1 MCVRV
6 GNGGKRGLR
15 RLHPVRSR
23 YCVRYCVSSRPRRFI
38 HENDPRPREMREDM
52 CAARRESAVWCVYL
66 YDVFGVIVFLLSRPL
81 RLRDRVWRSPLHT
94 GPTAAATHTPRLTHE
109 SPARERERVRV
120 SRDSRHTHTH
130 TAHCRHLATRT
141 PHTPR
146 RAAARAARPPGRW
159 GLLVPPLTLLF
170 LSPL

>member
-52 CAARRESAVWCVYL
+52 YVCRETRECCVYL
-66 YDVFGVIVFLLSRPL
+66 SIYIYI
-81 RLRDRVWRSPLHT
+81 
-94 GPTAAATHTPRLTHE
+94 
-109 SPARERERVRV
+109 
-120 SRDSRHTHTH
+120 
-130 TAHCRHLATRT
+130 
-141 PHTPR
+141 
-146 RAAARAARPPGRW
+146 
-159 GLLVPPLTLLF
+159 
-170 LSPL
+170 